1 MIDLHK
7 FEISFYGLLST
18 PWIKVIFPSNELYC
32 RIRTF
37 IMRKIFLLPVALTG
51 LLSAAYTFKSVAPA
65 AQSTTKGLPEGFVY
79 VKDVIP
85 DIVLDMRYLTANNF
99 LGSPVEGYKANKCI
113 LSKEAAMA
121 LKKVQEDLKAFG
133 LGLKIFDAYRPQQAV
148 NHFVKWAEDVEDVTN
163 KPIYYPNI
171 PKDQLFAKGFIAARS
186 GHSRGSTVDLTIISL
201 KEDENQQELS
211 MGTRFDFFGPPSW
224 PDYPDI
230 SFTAR
235 AHRKLLQLVM
245 EKHGFKH
252 LPEEWWHFT
261 LVDEPYP
268 DTYFD
273 FPVE

>member
-1 MIDLHK
+1 
-7 FEISFYGLLST
+7 
-18 PWIKVIFPSNELYC
+18 
-32 RIRTF
+32 
-37 IMRKIFLLPVALTG
+37 MRKIFILLL
-51 LLSAAYTFKSVAPA
+51 AAGIVSSVVYAFSLIDLKKEL
-65 AQSTTKGLPEGFVY
+65 QGKGLPKGFVY
-79 VKDVIP
+79 VEEVIP
-85 DIVLDMRYLTANNF
+85 DIALDMRYFTTNNF
-99 LGSPVEGYKANKCI
+99 VGEPIEGYISKKCI
-113 LSKEAAMA
+113 LSREAALA
-121 LKKVQEDLKAFG
+121 LKQVQQDLSSFG
-133 LGLKIFDAYRPQQAV
+133 LGLKVFDAYRPQRAV
-148 NHFVKWAEDVEDVTN
+148 NHFAKWAEDLENTTN
-163 KPIYYPNI
+163 KSIYYPDV
-171 PKDQLFAKGFIAARS
+171 PKEQLFEKGYIAARS

-201 KEDENQQELS
+201 KEGENQEALS

-230 SFTAR
+230 SLTAR